1 MVCLIESAEQKEQ
14 VSSLILNA
22 LPDWFGLP
30 ESTSNYIQESK
41 AMSFWTYYIEDK
53 PVGFISLKE
62 TSPYTAEIFVMGI
75 LKEYHRR
82 GIGTDLWNAFAE
94 YAKSNG
100 YEYVQVKTVK
110 KGHYKEYDITNSF
123 YESLGFRELECLPLW
138 DEWNPC
144 QIYVKYIGE
153 GKQL

>member
-41 AMSFWTYYIEDK
+41 EMPFWAYYIEDK

-82 GIGTDLWNAFAE
+82 GIGTDLWNAFAR

-100 YEYVQVKTVK
+100 YEYAQVKTVK

-153 GKQL
+153 ER

>member
-1 MVCLIESAEQKEQ
+1 MIEFIEETEQKEEIADH
-14 VSSLILNA
+14 ILNQ

-30 ESTSNYIQESK
+30 ESTKNYIEESRK
-41 AMSFWTYYIEDK
+41 LPFWAYYADGQ
-53 PVGFISLKE
+53 PVGFLALRE
-62 TSPYTAEIFVMGI
+62 TSPYTVELYVMGI
-75 LKEYHRR
+75 LKAYHRQ
-82 GIGTDLWNAFAE
+82 GIGTALWKAFME
-94 YAKSNG
+94 YAKDKG

-144 QIYVKYIGE
+144 QIYVKCIG
-153 GKQL
+153 GQR